1 MTSFQTVFA
10 IFDATDVPGLIVQLN
25 DWGRNIE
32 TAVSEL
38 RSATETAVSE
48 LRSAIL
54 EQGARTEA
62 ATAELNRAVLM
73 QGGDLATLRDG
84 LVLMEQHTAGI
95 SQFGNQAVAELDVLM
110 KAFRAELV
118 LSKTEQQQLRFQEAE
133 ALKTELRAFVAQV
146 ETRFAA
152 VEAEVN
158 NFKTR
163 PLAPDAATD
172 QDPWWTRKDPWWQ
185 QSPQDKPQA
194 PWSGGA
200 GAASP
205 PENEK
210 RVNFAM
216 DVDDSPSPTPAG
228 PPGVSPEWQPAWMY
242 DSWGFSEPQGW
253 QPRSTTWQPRWS
265 EQ

>member
-10 IFDATDVPGLIVQLN
+10 IFDATDVPSFIVQLN

-73 QGGDLATLRDG
+73 QGGDLTTLRDG

-110 KAFRAELV
+110 QAFRAELV
-118 LSKTEQQQLRFQEAE
+118 LSKTEQQQQLRFQEAE
-133 ALKTELRAFVAQV
+133 ALKTELRGFVAQV

-152 VEAEVN
+152 VEAAVRNLEAS
-158 NFKTR
+158 
-163 PLAPDAATD
+163 PPAPAAVTG
-172 QDPWWTRKDPWWQ
+172 QDPWWTRRDPWWQ
-185 QSPQDKPQA
+185 QGSQGTPQEPSQSA
-194 PWSGGA
+194 THWAQQVPWSGGA
-200 GAASP
+200 GAASSP
-205 PENEK
+205 P
-210 RVNFAM
+210 NFAM
-216 DVDDSPSPTPAG
+216 DVDDSPLSAPPG
-228 PPGVSPEWQPAWMY
+228 PPGVSTSPA
-242 DSWGFSEPQGW
+242 
-253 QPRSTTWQPRWS
+253 
-265 EQ
+265 

>member
-1 MTSFQTVFA
+1 MASFQAVFA
-10 IFDATDVPGLIVQLN
+10 IFDATDVPSFIVQLN

-48 LRSAIL
+48 LRNAFL

-84 LVLMEQHTAGI
+84 FVLLEQRAAEITQYG
-95 SQFGNQAVAELDVLM
+95 SRTVAELEQIM
-110 KAFRAELV
+110 TAFRAELV

-158 NFKTR
+158 NLKTR
-163 PLAPDAATD
+163 PPAPDAAPGE
-172 QDPWWTRKDPWWQ
+172 DPWWTRKDPWW
-185 QSPQDKPQA
+185 
-194 PWSGGA
+194 
-200 GAASP
+200 
-205 PENEK
+205 
-210 RVNFAM
+210 
-216 DVDDSPSPTPAG
+216 PAG
-228 PPGVSPEWQPAWMY
+228 QAARALVGRRRCSQPAREREARELRN
-242 DSWGFSEPQGW
+242 GC
-253 QPRSTTWQPRWS
+253 
-265 EQ
+265 